1 MPRGGVPRPAFHVDD
16 PVAVGRRIRD
26 LRQQRGLSLRQIA
39 GPGCSPG
46 YLSRVE
52 RGQRIPSVTV
62 MADLAE
68 KLGVTLEDLG
78 GRDIRTRVP
87 ETRLLDLELAARMGE
102 ESAGEDVRRTLDDA
116 RRIGDRRAESRLLEV
131 LAHLAAEARR
141 DGEAVRLVRAG
152 DRGGAGAGV
161 EPRAAGAARG
171 ARAGVRGTGPDE
183 PFHRGAPR
191 GIRRRA
197 DRAG

>member
-16 PVAVGRRIRD
+16 PAAVGRRIRD
-26 LRQQRGLSLRQIA
+26 LRRQRGLSLRQIA

-78 GRDIRTRVP
+78 GRDIRTRIP
-87 ETRLLDLELAARMGE
+87 ETRLLDLELAVRMGDE
-102 ESAGEDVRRTLDDA
+102 TAGDDVRHALDDA
-116 RRIGDRRAESRLLEV
+116 RRIGDRRAESRLLEE

-141 DGEAVRLVRAG
+141 DAEAVRLCEEAIEAAPVPVSTVRDRRSTRCSGGRTQGWAG
-152 DRGGAGAGV
+152 
-161 EPRAAGAARG
+161 
-171 ARAGVRGTGPDE
+171 
-183 PFHRGAPR
+183 
-191 GIRRRA
+191 
-197 DRAG
+197 